1 MAALNGNNVD
11 LLVKLKSDLAGL
23 LVKEE
28 KTWQQRSIVHWMKS
42 GDKNS
47 SYFHNKASQQFR
59 RIQIL
64 GLKDSR
70 GVMCIR
76 DDNVAGLLENYYQQ
90 LFTTSNPSEV
100 DCVA

>member
-11 LLVKLKSDLAGL
+11 LLVKLKSGLVGL

-42 GDKNS
+42 VDKNS

-59 RIQIL
+59 TI
-64 GLKDSR
+64 
-70 GVMCIR
+70 
-76 DDNVAGLLENYYQQ
+76 
-90 LFTTSNPSEV
+90 
-100 DCVA
+100 